1 MPWEGE
7 DRRRRITGD
16 TGQRRRRGDLKEAWG
31 RIEGSEEDVENLHTM
46 LTGLIN
52 SVRDLAGQ
60 VGEVRGEL
68 KAVSELCRGIDGK
81 ADKAT
86 SFKNAVQFAAVV
98 IVPVLVA
105 LIGAYALLKA
115 QAPQALPK

>member
-1 MPWEGE
+1 MDWDGP

-16 TGQRRRRGDLKEAWG
+16 SGQRRRRGDLKEAWG
-31 RIEGSEEDVENLHTM
+31 RIEGTELDVESLHV
-46 LTGLIN
+46 LVTGLIE
-52 SVRDLAGQ
+52 A
-60 VGEVRGEL
+60 VGRVDEKLDFV
-68 KAVSELCRGIDGK
+68 KELCVGIDGK

-105 LIGAYALLKA
+105 LIGAYALLRA